1 MQITLS
7 LALEHRTKDHT
18 YFLNQGRTITDYN
31 SNSTTWV
38 VLKIIGGQ
46 FIATVLETAPI
57 QEWIATID
65 HISISYTV
73 FYLLL

>member
-31 SNSTTWV
+31 SNSTTRV
-38 VLKIIGGQ
+38 VLTNRGQ
-46 FIATVLETAPI
+46 YNVTAVEPS
-57 QEWIATID
+57 QPKE
-65 HISISYTV
+65 
-73 FYLLL
+73 

>member
-31 SNSTTWV
+31 SNSTTRV
-38 VLKIIGGQ
+38 VLTNRGQ
-46 FIATVLETAPI
+46 YNITAVETTPT
-57 QEWIATID
+57 QRV
-65 HISISYTV
+65 ISNYRSYFNSYMV
-73 FYLLL
+73 FYILL

>member
-31 SNSTTWV
+31 SNSTTRA
-38 VLKIIGGQ
+38 VLTNRGGV
-46 FIATVLETAPI
+46 I
-57 QEWIATID
+57 
-65 HISISYTV
+65 
-73 FYLLL
+73 